1 MAILDRTT
9 VLRGPAHIVRDS
21 VTFHAQAAITAEP
34 NLTRFQIETSRSG
47 KVDERALD
55 ATWPVKFV
63 PTGEINADILAALFP
78 AAYLNPVIGTSI
90 FPSTDKTLVV
100 TGITHT
106 TGNVFT
112 LKSSALTRMPNL
124 VLAANK
130 TLFGEAEFTGIRQK
144 STAWSTAGSLT
155 GISDQGSPAAGDSD
169 PADIPSEPAT
179 AAWGSIIADIET
191 EAGWTIEPT
200 LELKPEVSDREGTY
214 DMTLVG
220 VGYMAKCRPLGP
232 SMATIQNAM
241 AHQGTSAARGAS
253 LRPLSADLTLETT
266 TLTAT
271 VKNAA
276 LVSAGFRW
284 GANEL
289 RIGEIG
295 FVAQRN
301 YDAGAYGAL
310 FEIALN

>member
-1 MAILDRTT
+1 MATLDRTT
-9 VLRGPAHIVRDS
+9 VLRGPAFIVRDS

-55 ATWPVKFV
+55 ATWPVKFT
-63 PTGEINADILAALFP
+63 PTGEISSGILSALFP
-78 AAYLNPVIGTSI
+78 AGYLNPVIGSSI

-100 TGITHT
+100 TGITHA

-112 LKSSALTRMPNL
+112 LKSTALTRMPNL

-144 STAWSTAGSLT
+144 TTAWSTAASLSA
-155 GISDQGSPAAGDSD
+155 ISDNGSPGSADSD
-169 PADIPSEPAT
+169 PSAIPSEPAT

-200 LELKPEVSDREGTY
+200 LEIKPEVSDRDGTY
-214 DMTLVG
+214 DMTLTG
-220 VGYMAKCRPLGP
+220 VGFMAKCRPIGQT
-232 SMATIQNAM
+232 MATIQNAM
-241 AHQGTSAARGAS
+241 ALQGSSAARGAS
-253 LRPLSADLTLETT
+253 LRPLSADLTLTTT

-276 LVSAGFRW
+276 LVTAGFRW
-284 GANEL
+284 GGNEL
-289 RIGEIG
+289 RLGEVG
-295 FVAQRN
+295 FVAQRVF
-301 YDAGAYGAL
+301 DAGAYGAL
-310 FEIALN
+310 FSVELN